1 MTSTPSATALPIRAG
16 VTGTPGV
23 EHRTLATQGH
33 PLSYY
38 VAGSDDAPP
47 VVLLH
52 GAMFDEAR
60 FIWDQ
65 LFPVLSTRFRVHAI
79 DTPRHGSSRPW
90 PGHLGHDQLVTVLD
104 AAVRQL
110 GLDRF
115 FLVGLSMGGG
125 LALGFAARFPAR
137 VRAMVLFEPGGLG
150 TRLPRQFLTWAY
162 TRAPGLGRAAT
173 RYLHRQDPRRLRR
186 TLDSL
191 YVGGSTPT
199 DPDRVLRILRDEIDG
214 KHRFRER
221 DLDDWQRDAIG
232 PWRQTWTVL
241 DAVAEVTCP
250 TLWLRGADSTLV
262 TQDEMERAVSLA
274 RAAGSAATLRVVP
287 GAGHMLP
294 LERPALANAA
304 VLEFLERQT
313 AAPAS

>member
-1 MTSTPSATALPIRAG
+1 MAPTPSPDPNRGG

-23 EHRTLATQGH
+23 EHRTLTIQGH
-33 PLSYY
+33 PLSCY
-38 VAGSDDAPP
+38 VAGAEDAPP

-65 LFPVLSTRFRVHAI
+65 LFPVLAARFRVHAI
-79 DTPRHGSSRPW
+79 DTPRHGASRPW
-90 PGHLGHDQLVTVLD
+90 PGHLGHDRLVEVLD
-104 AAVRQL
+104 ATVNQL

-125 LALGFAARFPAR
+125 LALGFGARFPER

-162 TRAPGLGRAAT
+162 TRTPGLGRAAT
-173 RYLHRQDPRRLRR
+173 KCLHRQDPRRLRR

-191 YVGGSTPT
+191 YVGGSTTT
-199 DPDRVLRILRDEIDG
+199 DPDRVLRVLRDEIDG

-221 DLDDWQRDAIG
+221 DLDDWQKDAIG

-241 DAVAEVTCP
+241 DSVATISCP

-262 TQDEMERAVSLA
+262 TQEEMERAVDVA
-274 RAAGSAATLRVVP
+274 RTAGSAATLRVIP

-304 VLEFLERQT
+304 VLEFLESQA